1 MAKKAAMTL
10 GVVFIL
16 VGLLGF
22 VNNPILGL
30 FAVDTLHNLIH
41 LVTGIAAVAMASKGE
56 AMAKKWAQVF
66 GVIYALVA
74 VLGLV
79 FASGGGKLLGLI
91 EVNTADHVLHV
102 VLSLVILYV
111 GFGMKDMKPMA
122 SGGQM

>member
-10 GVVFIL
+10 GVVFIV

-22 VNNPILGL
+22 VNDPILGL
-30 FAVDTLHNLIH
+30 FEVDAVHNIIH
-41 LVTGIAAVAMASKGE
+41 LVTGIAAVAMAAKGE

-79 FASGGGKLLGLI
+79 VGGSGKLLGLI

-102 VLSLVILYV
+102 VLALVILYV
-111 GFGMKDMKPMA
+111 GFGLKEEAKAMP
-122 SGGQM
+122 SGQM